1 VAACNFLDKPAQGVQ
16 HVGDRLSWARLR
28 KESDEIDR
36 IPLMQGNADFRFALK
51 AADAGAM
58 AGTWI
63 DNDNRRLGR
72 VETILDAV
80 VAKAGDAEQR
90 IVCRLFEP
98 ASIDN
103 ELVFEVKERR
113 FASTIMGQQIIGTL
127 AQRVDE
133 EYPALPDVTLIS
145 QDIS

>member
-1 VAACNFLDKPAQGVQ
+1 
-16 HVGDRLSWARLR
+16 
-28 KESDEIDR
+28 
-36 IPLMQGNADFRFALK
+36 MQGNADFRFALK

-63 DNDNRRLGR
+63 DNDHRRLGR

-98 ASIDN
+98 ASIEN
-103 ELVFEVKERR
+103 ELIVEVKQRR
-113 FASTIMGQQIIGTL
+113 LASTVVGQQIVGTL
-127 AQRVDE
+127 AQCVDE
-133 EYPALPDVTLIS
+133 EYPALPDVTLII
-145 QDIS
+145 QNIS